1 MSVTPV
7 SLKPSAKRVRMP
19 AVRPF
24 HAFVTAVLALAVV
37 ALPVASA
44 QDAGTP
50 PSSEATG
57 YAALLPGGTQ
67 GGVTALSAG
76 PSERTASTGGLRPSG
91 GGSVGS
97 VEVRVKAATAGTG
110 ATAEGTVRASGITIL
125 DGRVSIGS
133 LVMTARAGAGP
144 DAGSTGIVEASAS
157 GVTVD
162 GAGVSAGPGSRVDVP
177 GIGALVFFES
187 VADGSGSVRANALR
201 VEVSDPSAA
210 AIIGQPFVIGHLDLS
225 AVAGT
230 APAPATTAPG
240 STTAPGTTTAPREPT
255 APDDGGDDGATTPD
269 PRVTSPFTPT
279 PGLGL
284 PRRAAPETTIS
295 PGDGYVFPVLGD
307 VSFTDDYGA
316 PRAGTGWHH
325 GNDLFAATGTPV
337 VAVADGTLSKVGVNT
352 LGGNRLWLTDGSGN
366 SFYYAHLSAYA
377 PASVEGARVSRGQVI
392 GFVGN
397 TGQAITTPPH
407 LHFEIHPGTGDSVNP
422 YPYLI
427 AWQRGSDIPRAF
439 AQATVSP
446 APAPASGAV
455 LVDGIPEVDVAPAPA
470 DGLATPAS

>member
-1 MSVTPV
+1 M
-7 SLKPSAKRVRMP
+7 
-19 AVRPF
+19 RPF
-24 HAFVTAVLALAVV
+24 HAFVAAVLALAVV

-44 QDAGTP
+44 QDPGSP

-76 PSERTASTGGLRPSG
+76 PSERTGGAGGLRPSG
-91 GGSVGS
+91 GGSIGS
-97 VEVRVKAATAGTG
+97 VDVHVKAVTAGTG
-110 ATAEGTVRASGITIL
+110 ARAEGTVRASGITLL
-125 DGRVSIGS
+125 DGRVSVGS
-133 LVMTARAGAGP
+133 LVMSARAGAGP
-144 DAGSTGIVEASAS
+144 DAGATGVVEASAS

-162 GAGVSAGPGSRVDVP
+162 GTAVSAGPGSRVEVP
-177 GIGALVFFES
+177 GIGALIFFES
-187 VADGSGSVRANALR
+187 VADGSGSLRANALR
-201 VEVSDPSAA
+201 VEVSDPAAA
-210 AIIGQPFVIGHLDLS
+210 AIIGQPFVIGHLELT
-225 AVAGT
+225 AAEGT
-230 APAPATTAPG
+230 APAPA
-240 STTAPGTTTAPREPT
+240 TTAPGTTTAPREPAPRERD
-255 APDDGGDDGATTPD
+255 APDDGGDEGPATPD

-284 PRRAAPETTIS
+284 PRRAAPATTIS

-307 VSFTDDYGA
+307 VSFVDDYGA

-325 GNDLFAATGTPV
+325 GNDLFAATGTPI

-352 LGGNRLWLTDGSGN
+352 LGGNRLWLTDGAGN
-366 SFYYAHLSAYA
+366 AFYYAHLSAYA
-377 PASVEGARVSRGQVI
+377 PAAVEGARVSRGQVI

-407 LHFEIHPGTGDSVNP
+407 LHFEIHPGAGDSVNP
-422 YPYLI
+422 YPYLV

-439 AQATVSP
+439 AQATVSS